1 MLKIVRG
8 VMPVYGMGEPVV
20 ISNKVYIPSEE
31 PEEEEAD
38 TTEAEQQISME
49 QLLEEQR
56 LEEQRRKEEEEAKE
70 RRIREEI
77 EIRFAQFVSEH
88 KASMERERDEIIDQ
102 AKRQAEAM
110 SADAR
115 AATISVINKAEKE
128 CIKLKELARQEGH
141 TEGYN
146 EGYATG
152 KEESIEKYKKFIDAA
167 GKLLG
172 EINSRKEAYYISNEE
187 EMRDTVFEL
196 VQKITAAEIKTDPRV
211 IDGIIGEAAKN
222 FRNSDYIKI
231 TLAEDGISERY
242 LTDEKLMRD
251 IIPYIPEIE
260 IEIDDEAEEGTV
272 ILDNGS
278 EIVDAGIPTQLDF
291 LKEILK
297 NTRGESDGGDT
308 ESEEPHSS
316 GRRKR
321 TLTITADSTASSAAN
336 HAAAD
341 TTASQ
346 SAAGTAVS
354 QAADTSLSQ
363 MAAETAE
370 VSDAAEA
377 VKADTA
383 EAAKPKRTSKK
394 AAGGDETA
402 VSKPKKKAPK
412 KAAEPAEDNGGPDGD
427 DENIEQLTF

>member
-1 MLKIVRG
+1 
-8 VMPVYGMGEPVV
+8 MPVYGMGEPVV
-20 ISNKVYIPSEE
+20 ISNKVHVPAEKSEL
-31 PEEEEAD
+31 D
-38 TTEAEQQISME
+38 NITGEAEVSNAE
-49 QLLEEQR
+49 SELRAAVERLLKEKR
-56 LEEQRRKEEEEAKE
+56 LEEQRRKVEEETNEKRIAEEAE
-70 RRIREEI
+70 A
-77 EIRFAQFVSEH
+77 RFAKFVSEH
-88 KASMERERDEIIDQ
+88 KASMERERAEIIEQ
-102 AKRQAEAM
+102 AKQQAAAM
-110 SADAR
+110 SADAK
-115 AATISVINKAEKE
+115 AATMSVIDKAEKE
-128 CIKLKELARQEGH
+128 CVKLKELARQEGH

-146 EGYATG
+146 EGYASG
-152 KEESIEKYKKFIDAA
+152 KDESLEKYKKFIDAA

-196 VQKITAAEIKTDPRV
+196 VQKITATEIKTDPRI

-297 NTRGESDGGDT
+297 NTRGESDDGGND
-308 ESEEPHSS
+308 SEEPHSS

-321 TLTITADSTASSAAN
+321 TLTITADSTASSAAVGTATGQAAVDTMAD

-341 TTASQ
+341 TPISQ
-346 SAAGTAVS
+346 TAV
-354 QAADTSLSQ
+354 
-363 MAAETAE
+363 ETAE
-370 VSDAAEA
+370 ASDVSEAEKADNAEA
-377 VKADTA
+377 V
-383 EAAKPKRTSKK
+383 KPKRTSKK
-394 AAGGDETA
+394 AAGGDESS
-402 VSKPKKKAPK
+402 VSKPKKKTSK
-412 KAAEPAEDNGGPDGD
+412 KAVEPAEENGGPDGNG
-427 DENIEQLTF
+427 ENIEQLTF

>member
-77 EIRFAQFVSEH
+77 EIRFAQLVSEH

-308 ESEEPHSS
+308 ESEEPRGL
-316 GRRKR
+316 GRRKK
-321 TLTITADSTASSAAN
+321 TVTITADAAVSQ
-336 HAAAD
+336 AAAD

-346 SAAGTAVS
+346 SAADTSVS
-354 QAADTSLSQ
+354 QTAADTSLSQ
-363 MAAETAE
+363 TAAETAE

-394 AAGGDETA
+394 AAGGDETS
-402 VSKPKKKAPK
+402 VSKPKKKSVK

>member
-31 PEEEEAD
+31 IEEEED
-38 TTEAEQQISME
+38 NTEAEQQISME
-49 QLLEEQR
+49 KLLEEQR
-56 LEEQRRKEEEEAKE
+56 LEEQRRKEEEEARE

-77 EIRFAQFVSEH
+77 ELRFAQLVSEN
-88 KASMERERDEIIDQ
+88 KAAMERERSEIIEQ
-102 AKRQAEAM
+102 AKQQAAAM
-110 SADAR
+110 SADAK
-115 AATISVINKAEKE
+115 AATMAVIDKAEKE
-128 CIKLKELARQEGH
+128 CVKLKEIARQ
-141 TEGYN
+141 EGYN
-146 EGYATG
+146 EGFASG
-152 KEESIEKYKKFIDAA
+152 KDESIEKYRKFIDAA

-231 TLAEDGISERY
+231 TLADDDVSERY

-260 IEIDDEAEEGTV
+260 IEFDDEAEEGTI

-297 NTRGESDGGDT
+297 NTRGESDEDSAV
-308 ESEEPHSS
+308 EQHSS
-316 GRRKR
+316 GHRKR
-321 TLTITADSTASSAAN
+321 SVMITADTAGQAAQTVDNAAN
-336 HAAAD
+336 
-341 TTASQ
+341 
-346 SAAGTAVS
+346 VV
-354 QAADTSLSQ
+354 QAADVQGIQT
-363 MAAETAE
+363 
-370 VSDAAEA
+370 
-377 VKADTA
+377 ADTA
-383 EAAKPKRTSKK
+383 TQAVAESMPEIENADAVENVKPKRASKK
-394 AAGGDETA
+394 AASGDGTA
-402 VSKPKKKAPK
+402 AAKPKKKASK
-412 KAAEPAEDNGGPDGD
+412 KAAEAEEEDSGSDKS

>member
-38 TTEAEQQISME
+38 NTEIEQQMSME
-49 QLLEEQR
+49 QLLEKQR
-56 LEEQRRKEEEEAKE
+56 LEEQHRKEEEEAME
-70 RRIREEI
+70 RRIREEV
-77 EIRFAQFVSEH
+77 EVRFAQLVSEH
-88 KASMERERDEIIDQ
+88 KAAMDRERSEIIDQ
-102 AKRQAEAM
+102 AKQQAAAI
-110 SADAR
+110 SADAKL
-115 AATISVINKAEKE
+115 ATMSVIDKAEKE
-128 CIKLKELARQEGH
+128 CVKLREFARREGH

-146 EGYATG
+146 EGFTEG
-152 KEESIEKYKKFIDAA
+152 KNESLEKYRKFIDAA

-187 EMRDTVFEL
+187 EMRDTVFEM

-231 TLAEDGISERY
+231 TLAEDSISERY
-242 LTDEKLMRD
+242 LTDEKLMRE

-260 IEIDDEAEEGTV
+260 IEFDDEAEEGTV

-297 NTRGESDGGDT
+297 NTRGEADKEDG
-308 ESEEPHSS
+308 EVELRSS
-316 GRRKR
+316 GHRKKSV
-321 TLTITADSTASSAAN
+321 TITADTAGQT
-336 HAAAD
+336 AAD
-341 TTASQ
+341 TPVQ
-346 SAAGTAVS
+346 E
-354 QAADTSLSQ
+354 
-363 MAAETAE
+363 AAETAK
-370 VSDAAEA
+370 AE
-377 VKADTA
+377 KAGTVGN
-383 EAAKPKRTSKK
+383 AKPKRAAKKSAADDDASAAKPRKKASKK
-394 AAGGDETA
+394 EAETEEEDGGA
-402 VSKPKKKAPK
+402 
-412 KAAEPAEDNGGPDGD
+412 DG
-427 DENIEQLTF
+427 NVEQLTF

>member
-77 EIRFAQFVSEH
+77 EIRFAQLVSEH

-242 LTDEKLMRD
+242 LTDE
-251 IIPYIPEIE
+251 
-260 IEIDDEAEEGTV
+260 AEEGTV

-308 ESEEPHSS
+308 ESEEPRGL
-316 GRRKR
+316 GRRKK
-321 TLTITADSTASSAAN
+321 TVTITADAAVSQ
-336 HAAAD
+336 AAAD

-346 SAAGTAVS
+346 SAADTSVS
-354 QAADTSLSQ
+354 QTAADTSLSQ
-363 MAAETAE
+363 TAAETAE

-394 AAGGDETA
+394 AAGGDETS
-402 VSKPKKKAPK
+402 VSKPKKKSVK

>member
-77 EIRFAQFVSEH
+77 EIRFAQLVSEH

-110 SADAR
+110 SSDAR

-308 ESEEPHSS
+308 ESEEPRGL
-316 GRRKR
+316 GRRKK
-321 TLTITADSTASSAAN
+321 TVTITAD
-336 HAAAD
+336 
-341 TTASQ
+341 
-346 SAAGTAVS
+346 
-354 QAADTSLSQ
+354 
-363 MAAETAE
+363 AAETAE

-394 AAGGDETA
+394 TAGGDETS
-402 VSKPKKKAPK
+402 VSKPKKKSVK

>member
-31 PEEEEAD
+31 SDEEED
-38 TTEAEQQISME
+38 TIEAEQRISRE
-49 QLLEEQR
+49 KLLEEQR
-56 LEEQRRKEEEEAKE
+56 LEEQRRKEEEEARE
-70 RRIREEI
+70 RRIREEV
-77 EIRFAQFVSEH
+77 ETRFAQLVSEN
-88 KASMERERDEIIDQ
+88 KAAMERERSEIIEQ
-102 AKRQAEAM
+102 AKQQAAAM
-110 SADAR
+110 SADAK
-115 AATISVINKAEKE
+115 AATMAVINKAENE
-128 CIKLKELARQEGH
+128 CIKLKEIARQEGYA
-141 TEGYN
+141 EGFAN
-146 EGYATG
+146 G
-152 KEESIEKYKKFIDAA
+152 KDESIEKYRKFIDAA

-260 IEIDDEAEEGTV
+260 IEFDDEAEEGTI

-297 NTRGESDGGDT
+297 NTRGESDEDGGT
-308 ESEEPHSS
+308 ELRSS
-316 GRRKR
+316 GHRKKSV
-321 TLTITADSTASSAAN
+321 TITADTAGQ
-336 HAAAD
+336 
-341 TTASQ
+341 T
-346 SAAGTAVS
+346 
-354 QAADTSLSQ
+354 AADTSVRE
-363 MAAETAE
+363 AAETAKA
-370 VSDAAEA
+370 VS
-377 VKADTA
+377 TA
-383 EAAKPKRTSKK
+383 EAEKADIAENAKPKRAAKK
-394 AAGGDETA
+394 STVSDDDTPAA
-402 VSKPKKKAPK
+402 KPKKKASK
-412 KAAEPAEDNGGPDGD
+412 KSAEAEEEDSTADKSE
-427 DENIEQLTF
+427 ENVEQLTF

>member
-20 ISNKVYIPSEE
+20 ISNKVYIPSEASD
-31 PEEEEAD
+31 EEED
-38 TTEAEQQISME
+38 TIEAEERISRE
-49 QLLEEQR
+49 KLLEEQR
-56 LEEQRRKEEEEAKE
+56 LEEQRRKEEEEARE
-70 RRIREEI
+70 RRIREEV
-77 EIRFAQFVSEH
+77 ETRFAQLVSEN
-88 KASMERERDEIIDQ
+88 KAAMERERSEIIEQ
-102 AKRQAEAM
+102 AKQQAAAM
-110 SADAR
+110 SADAK
-115 AATISVINKAEKE
+115 AATMAVINKAENE
-128 CIKLKELARQEGH
+128 CIKLKEIARQEGYA
-141 TEGYN
+141 EGF
-146 EGYATG
+146 ASG
-152 KEESIEKYKKFIDAA
+152 KDESIEKYRKFIDAA

-260 IEIDDEAEEGTV
+260 IEFDDEAEEGTI

-297 NTRGESDGGDT
+297 NTRGESDEDSGT
-308 ESEEPHSS
+308 ELRSS
-316 GRRKR
+316 GHRKKSV
-321 TLTITADSTASSAAN
+321 TITADTGADAPVQEAVGTAKAVSTAE
-336 HAAAD
+336 
-341 TTASQ
+341 
-346 SAAGTAVS
+346 
-354 QAADTSLSQ
+354 
-363 MAAETAE
+363 AE
-370 VSDAAEA
+370 
-377 VKADTA
+377 KADTA
-383 EAAKPKRTSKK
+383 ENAKPKRTAKK
-394 AAGGDETA
+394 SA
-402 VSKPKKKAPK
+402 VSDDTSVDKPKKKASK
-412 KAAEPAEDNGGPDGD
+412 KAAEAEEEDSGSDKS
-427 DENIEQLTF
+427 DENVEQLTF

>member
-38 TTEAEQQISME
+38 NTEAEQQISME

-77 EIRFAQFVSEH
+77 EVRFAQLVSEH
-88 KASMERERDEIIDQ
+88 KASMERERADIIERAKQQ
-102 AKRQAEAM
+102 AAAM
-110 SADAR
+110 SADAK
-115 AATISVINKAEKE
+115 AATMAVIDKAEKE
-128 CIKLKELARQEGH
+128 CVKLKELARQEGH

-146 EGYATG
+146 EGFASG
-152 KEESIEKYKKFIDAA
+152 KDESLEKYRKFIDAA

-260 IEIDDEAEEGTV
+260 IEFDDEAEEGTI

-297 NTRGESDGGDT
+297 NTRGENDGGDT
-308 ESEEPHSS
+308 ESEEPRGL
-316 GRRKR
+316 GRRKK
-321 TLTITADSTASSAAN
+321 TVTITADAVASQ
-336 HAAAD
+336 AAAD
-341 TTASQ
+341 T
-346 SAAGTAVS
+346 AVRETS
-354 QAADTSLSQ
+354 DT
-363 MAAETAE
+363 
-370 VSDAAEA
+370 AEA
-377 VKADTA
+377 VKADTG
-383 EAAKPKRTSKK
+383 ENIKPKKTSKK
-394 AAGGDETA
+394 AAGGDEA
-402 VSKPKKKAPK
+402 SVSKPKKKVSK
-412 KAAEPAEDNGGPDGD
+412 KSAEAKEEDGGPDGN
-427 DENIEQLTF
+427 DENVEQLTF